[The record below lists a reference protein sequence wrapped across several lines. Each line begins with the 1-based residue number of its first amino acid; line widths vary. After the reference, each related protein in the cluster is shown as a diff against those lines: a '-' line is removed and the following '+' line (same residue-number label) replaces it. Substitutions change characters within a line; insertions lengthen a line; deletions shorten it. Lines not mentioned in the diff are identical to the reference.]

1 VSPWLITMTA
11 WPAATA
17 LLVRVMVRV
26 VTEPAA
32 LAVTAT
38 VPVLSGAALL
48 ARLRT
53 HAGRDRRST
62 S

>member
-1 VSPWLITMTA
+1 MSPWLITTTA
-11 WPAATA
+11 WPQATTF
-17 LLVRVMVRV
+17 LVRVMARV

-32 LAVTAT
+32 LALAAT

-53 HAGRDRRST
+53 HDCRDRRST